1 MSSILRYGLFLWLIS
16 MLYACS
22 DNDEV
27 KLPDMTRNYSKRSK
41 KPFGTYTAYT
51 MLQNKFKEPGVETLT
66 KPFYDNWMYNL
77 GGSKGLY
84 IIISRRM
91 FLSDRDREAML
102 QFVENGNQVF
112 ISAEY
117 IDDLLMDTLGVN
129 AQYFTVASIFQMK
142 TDTTGPMRFTT
153 VSVQNRDLPAA
164 KKYGYFYYPLDAHF
178 IRPDSIG
185 ATTLGLN
192 EESTPNY
199 ISIVHGKGRFFF
211 HLNPEAFSNY
221 FLLQRDNKNY
231 LEDVFSFMNTDRRAV
246 YWDDYYRIGK
256 QPNENFS
263 SFAVFL
269 KYPMLKWAL
278 LLGMALMIL
287 YIAFAS
293 KRKQQPVPLKP
304 VNSNASKSFV
314 ETIGRLYLQKKDN
327 ANIAHKMTTYFLEY
341 IRTHYYLNTAHL
353 NQEFFSSLARKSGVH
368 ELEVKQFFQFI
379 QQLQES
385 YTVSDEELLEYNN
398 RIQQFIS
405 NKYEI
410 RSTR

>member
-1 MSSILRYGLFLWLIS
+1 LSSIVRYSLFLCLLS
-16 MLYACS
+16 FLYACN
-22 DNDEV
+22 DKDEV
-27 KLPDMTRNYSKRSK
+27 KLPNMAHSYSKRSK
-41 KPFGTYTAYT
+41 KPFGTYTAFT
-51 MLQNKFKEPGVETLT
+51 MLQNKFREPGMDILT
-66 KPFYDNWMYNL
+66 KPFYENWMYNL

-84 IIISRRM
+84 VVISNNVY
-91 FLSDRDREAML
+91 LSDRDREAML
-102 QFVENGNQVF
+102 QYVENGNQIF

-117 IDDLLMDTLGVN
+117 IDELLMDTLGIK
-129 AQYFTVASIFQMK
+129 ARYFSATSIFQLNA
-142 TDTTGPMRFTT
+142 DTSGPMRFTT
-153 VSVQNRDLPAA
+153 VSVRNQDSVAS
-164 KKYGYFYYPLDAHF
+164 KKYGYFYFPLEAYF

-185 ATTLGLN
+185 ATTLGVN
-192 EESTPNY
+192 EEAVPNY

-278 LLGMALMIL
+278 LLGMTLMIL

-293 KRKQQPVPLKP
+293 KRKQRPVPLKP